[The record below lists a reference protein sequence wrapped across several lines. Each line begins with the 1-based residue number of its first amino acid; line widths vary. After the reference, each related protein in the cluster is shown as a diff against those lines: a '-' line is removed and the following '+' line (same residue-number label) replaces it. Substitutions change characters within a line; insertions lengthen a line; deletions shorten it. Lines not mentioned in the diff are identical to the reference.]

1 MIIKFSGKAASMFAK
16 YLTSMGDT
24 VETDTDQ
31 QAVDEETKKGEEEK
45 EKKSRRCVNV
55 K

>member
-16 YLTSMGDT
+16 YLTNMADT

-31 QAVDEETKKGEEEK
+31 QAVDEEAKKEEK
-45 EKKSRRCVNV
+45 EKKSRRCGNI